1 MIGAVI
7 FVISFLLFLA
17 VTLGVPTLP
26 PGDMIHELLA
36 IPKVDYPV
44 LGVPAWLLISAI
56 VNGVVYGFIIWLI
69 YSLVRLATRPKEKKE
84 EYVAP
89 PSTQQPPTPPPSQ
102 PTAPA
107 PSPEEPAAKE

>member
-7 FVISFLLFLA
+7 FVIFFLGGLA
-17 VTLGVPTLP
+17 ITLGVPTLP
-26 PGDMIHELLA
+26 PGNMIHELLA

-44 LGVPAWLLISAI
+44 LGIPAWLLISAI

-89 PSTQQPPTPPPSQ
+89 PRTEPPTTPPPSE
-102 PTAPA
+102 PTKPA
-107 PSPEEPAAKE
+107 PSPEEPSANQ